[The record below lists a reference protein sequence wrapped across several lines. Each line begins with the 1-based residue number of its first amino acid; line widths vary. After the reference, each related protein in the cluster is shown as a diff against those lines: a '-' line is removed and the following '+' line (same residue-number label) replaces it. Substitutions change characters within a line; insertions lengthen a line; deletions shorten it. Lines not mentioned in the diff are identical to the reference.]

1 MLCDTADPKTLFEKK
16 GMDVVR
22 CSGCGLEWLHPMPT
36 PDELTAY
43 YEASYADGSYSFFAQ
58 ARDAR
63 RDIASY
69 RLETIEGFA
78 RDGSWL
84 DVGASSG
91 DFVEVASAAHN
102 AEGLELSEIAVEEA
116 RARGLRMHCASVDD
130 FNPEQPYAM
139 ITAFDLLEHLPQPRD
154 FLRNIR
160 GWLQDDGR
168 FVLTLPNV
176 SSFYP
181 RWLMGRYWFY
191 YIPGEHLFYYSP
203 ATVTRLFEEEGF
215 RVEKVTKTY
224 KFLTLRYAANNLR
237 HFNSVLGAIASAIV
251 SVLPDSIATRP
262 IPMYLGEM
270 MVLAERA

>member
-1 MLCDTADPKTLFEKK
+1 MLCGAANPKALFEKK

-22 CSGCGLEWLHPMPT
+22 CGGCSLEWLHPMPT

-69 RLETIEGFA
+69 RLKTIEGFA

-91 DFVEVASAAHN
+91 DFVEVASTAHN
-102 AEGLELSEIAVEEA
+102 AEGLELSEIAVDEA

-130 FNPEQPYAM
+130 FTPEQPYAM

-160 GWLQDDGR
+160 GWLKDDGR
-168 FVLTLPNV
+168 FVLTLPDV
-176 SSFYP
+176 SSVYP

-191 YIPGEHLFYYSP
+191 YIPGEHLYYYSP
-203 ATVTRLFEEEGF
+203 STVTRLFEEEGF

-251 SVLPDSIATRP
+251 SVLPESIATRP